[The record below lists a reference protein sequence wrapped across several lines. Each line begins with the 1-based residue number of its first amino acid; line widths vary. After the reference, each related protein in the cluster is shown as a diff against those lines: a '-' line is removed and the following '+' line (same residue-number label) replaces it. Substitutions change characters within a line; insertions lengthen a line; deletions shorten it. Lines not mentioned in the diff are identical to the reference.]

1 MNNTTTI
8 ATPTRLQQLIAAA
21 EVRLLKK
28 SEQSE
33 MVLLFWQ
40 KKGGTKES
48 LRKKVNAAY
57 AVAKKYDA
65 FGGADLLNR
74 MDDAFNELGSSEFG
88 VLYGACR

>member
-1 MNNTTTI
+1 MTTD
-8 ATPTRLQQLIAAA
+8 APTRLQSLISAA

-57 AVAKKYDA
+57 AMAKRYDA
-65 FGGADLLNR
+65 CGGADLLNR
-74 MDDAFNELGSSEFG
+74 LNDALDELGSSEFG